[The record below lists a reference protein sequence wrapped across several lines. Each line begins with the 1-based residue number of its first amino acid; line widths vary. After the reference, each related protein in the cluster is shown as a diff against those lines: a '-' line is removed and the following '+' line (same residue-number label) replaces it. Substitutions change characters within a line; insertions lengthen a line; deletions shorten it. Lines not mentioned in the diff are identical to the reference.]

1 MSMREFGPQLGW
13 LADPGLVPE
22 DAVEVGG
29 SDDSLEKRCGSLAM
43 WMVEELGTATGE
55 VHEKINVGEVFE
67 KHALSL
73 KERVDLTLKFT
84 KYPKVPYL
92 PGLLAMGAIYAAVPA
107 LAAREGRQRSEWPEI
122 GLRAQGFGQAIS
134 VHGTDAQA
142 AILGFLS
149 NEWVSETRSLNLGR
163 LRLDDDMG
171 ITTVTPFEDVLGTA
185 IEVARASGPIG
196 LGEHTCIAH
205 QVDAPDEETGSFFGG
220 VWRSYGAAADRLAYR
235 GIDIDESQV
244 PPEEEPVDRAE
255 IYAQM
260 EQELKKDFELLKKT
274 RD

>member
-1 MSMREFGPQLGW
+1 MSIREFGPDIGW
-13 LADPGLVPE
+13 LADPGLIPE

-29 SDDSLEKRCGSLAM
+29 SDDSLEKRCGTLAM
-43 WMVEELGTATGE
+43 WMVEELGAATAE
-55 VHEKINVGEVFE
+55 VHEKINIGEAFE

-73 KERVDLTLKFT
+73 KERVDLTIKFT
-84 KYPKVPYL
+84 KYPKVPYI
-92 PGLLAMGAIYAAVPA
+92 PGILAMGAIFAAVPP
-107 LAAREGRQRSEWPEI
+107 LAAREGRQRSEWAEI
-122 GLRAQGFGQAIS
+122 GMRAQGFGQAIS

-149 NEWVSETRSLNLGR
+149 NEWVSEVRALNLGR

-185 IEVARASGPIG
+185 IEVARDAGPIG
-196 LGEHTCIAH
+196 LGEHSCIAH
-205 QVDAPDEETGSFFGG
+205 QVDAPHKGSFFGAT
-220 VWRSYGAAADRLAYR
+220 WRSYGAAAERLAYR
-235 GIDIDESQV
+235 GIDVDGAQV
-244 PPEEEPVDRAE
+244 PPEEEPVEIPE

-260 EQELKKDFELLKKT
+260 EQELKKDFELLKKA